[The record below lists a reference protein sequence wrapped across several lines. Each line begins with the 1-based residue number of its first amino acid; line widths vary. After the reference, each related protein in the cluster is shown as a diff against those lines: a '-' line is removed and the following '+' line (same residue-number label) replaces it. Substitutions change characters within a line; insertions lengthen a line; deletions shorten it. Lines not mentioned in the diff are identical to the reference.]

1 MRTAKYSLEGKPQQS
16 LRSRKTSLTHQME
29 INFTLPIYPTTTI
42 TCRSPTPEFP
52 NINSMYGA
60 TRAETTTSCILFFLN
75 SYFGIGRSSF
85 AEYKLNFPTV
95 HWHLK
100 FWRLSKSQ

>member
-60 TRAETTTSCILFFLN
+60 TENRNMKTTYLSCGCLQDNTLALPLRIQIDVSTILL
-75 SYFGIGRSSF
+75 SF
-85 AEYKLNFPTV
+85 VF
-95 HWHLK
+95 
-100 FWRLSKSQ
+100 